1 MPLSE
6 HEQRILRQIE
16 QQLEQDPTFATRGY
30 RVARSRLVLL
40 IVGLLGAIVLTVLG
54 LSVSFWLAFAGFLVV
69 LAVAVALEREVRLLA
84 RERLGTL
91 PISAWLGGGAVGGNR
106 RTRRLTAGR
115 RGDAGQ
121 PRTGSAPDGEVAADA
136 AAGGHRVGGDALD
149 LAAPPARA
157 RLAGDRRHLH
167 ELGDLLGRGERR
179 RGGHARP
186 ATSAVGPPPA
196 GGGDGAGPAR
206 AA

>member
-40 IVGLLGAIVLTVLG
+40 IIGLLGAIVLTVLG

-91 PISAWLGGGAVGGNR
+91 PISAWLGGGRRGGNR
-106 RTRRLTAGR
+106 
-115 RGDAGQ
+115 
-121 PRTGSAPDGEVAADA
+121 ENADW
-136 AAGGHRVGGDALD
+136 
-149 LAAPPARA
+149 P
-157 RLAGDRRHLH
+157 GDRTAPSGALRS
-167 ELGDLLGRGERR
+167 
-179 RGGHARP
+179 RP
-186 ATSAVGPPPA
+186 
-196 GGGDGAGPAR
+196 
-206 AA
+206 